1 MITGSSR
8 FDADVVGS
16 TFWLFNISSKWFVHD
31 GAQWHRYSSDL
42 SLLVE
47 FVNY

>member
-8 FDADVVGS
+8 FDVDMVGS
-16 TFWLFNISSKWFVHD
+16 TFWLFNISSKWFVH
-31 GAQWHRYSSDL
+31 GAQWYRYSSDL